1 MKNTQL
7 RNGLKILLNTTENK
21 TAVCIFNGDMS
32 RGGGTEHITQIL
44 ANLLAEDGKYIV
56 WVLNCSNRSGKS
68 YYPLD
73 SRVNFAVLADG
84 GVLKKAVSLLRF
96 VKKNGIKVLINVDVM
111 LGIFSLPAAFFHP
124 SLKVI
129 AWEMFNLRNDIGSRR
144 TKSVRRLSLRKCA
157 YYITQTKGD
166 MEAFLS
172 EMPVKCPITYI
183 YNPCDEPADSGK
195 YDADSKTI
203 ITAGHFFFTKGY
215 DLAVDTARYVF
226 SLHPDWRWEFYGDG
240 DRFEETQ
247 KTVAEAG
254 LCDNVVFCGRTVCM
268 DQVYEKAAMY
278 VMTSRTEG
286 FGLVL
291 TEAKSHRLPT
301 LSFDIDF
308 GPREII
314 EDGVSGYLVPCFD
327 TEKMAER
334 ICTLI
339 EDRDMRIRFSERA
352 GDNLWKFSRREF
364 LQSWE
369 KVLSDITQHKPT
381 CRRKKS

>member
-1 MKNTQL
+1 
-7 RNGLKILLNTTENK
+7 
-21 TAVCIFNGDMS
+21 MS

-56 WVLNCSNRSGKS
+56 WVLNCSNKSGKS
-68 YYPLD
+68 YYSLD
-73 SRVNFAVLADG
+73 PRVNFAVLADG
-84 GVLKKAVSLLRF
+84 GVVKKAVSLSRF
-96 VKKNGIKVLINVDVM
+96 VKKNGIKVIINVDVM
-111 LGIFSLPAAFFHP
+111 LGIFSLPAAFLHP
-124 SLKVI
+124 SLQVV
-129 AWEMFNLRNDIGSRR
+129 AWEMFNLRNDIGSRH
-144 TKSVRRLSLRKCA
+144 TKTVRRLSLRKCA

-183 YNPCDEPADSGK
+183 YNPCDGPADAGE

-215 DLAVDTARYVF
+215 DLAVDTARHVF
-226 SLHPDWRWEFYGDG
+226 AHHPDWRWEFYGDG
-240 DRFEETQ
+240 DRFVET
-247 KTVAEAG
+247 KRAVAEAG
-254 LCDNVVFCGRTVCM
+254 LCDNVIFCGRTACM
-268 DQVYEKAAMY
+268 DQVYDKAAMY

-314 EDGVSGYLVPCFD
+314 EDGVSGFLVPCFD
-327 TEKMAER
+327 TEKMAEC
-334 ICTLI
+334 ICTLM
-339 EDRDMRIRFSERA
+339 EDRDMRIQFSERA

-369 KVLSDITQHKPT
+369 KVLSDITQHKPAG
-381 CRRKKS
+381 RRKKS